1 MTLWLSFRNGHIDF
15 GDFCVFPLRE
25 RSVHLHLHKGQL
37 HFVKQKHK
45 PVLSCGRTSVC
56 RGCAGM
62 MSSQRGGL
70 YQLLSYDFS
79 APNPAS
85 RSLHFDPGAGP
96 LITALLLCQ
105 LAPSWVLSTKSTEG
119 SWKVGRERSS
129 LLLSLLACCCCLHPL
144 SNSLSPW

>member
-1 MTLWLSFRNGHIDF
+1 M
-15 GDFCVFPLRE
+15 
-25 RSVHLHLHKGQL
+25 HLHLHKGQL

-45 PVLSCGRTSVC
+45 PVLSCGRPSVC

-70 YQLLSYDFS
+70 CQLLSCDFS

-96 LITALLLCQ
+96 LSLHYSFASWLPPGFFQQKALKG
-105 LAPSWVLSTKSTEG
+105 A
-119 SWKVGRERSS
+119 GR
-129 LLLSLLACCCCLHPL
+129 
-144 SNSLSPW
+144 